1 MLQRL
6 LNRGKTSGRIDD
18 NAEVIKKRFETYNKE
33 TKEVIDY
40 FRNQNRAIVVNAE
53 GSVEETFQLVCQQMD
68 ERLK

>member
-40 FRNQNRAIVVNAE
+40 FRNQNRAIVISA
-53 GSVEETFQLVCQQMD
+53 
-68 ERLK
+68 